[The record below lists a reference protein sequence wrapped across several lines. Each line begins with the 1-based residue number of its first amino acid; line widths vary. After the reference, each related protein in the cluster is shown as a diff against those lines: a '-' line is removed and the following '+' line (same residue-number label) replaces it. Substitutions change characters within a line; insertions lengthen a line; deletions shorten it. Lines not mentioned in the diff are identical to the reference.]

1 MIRVRLRGRKDVFWS
16 GLVGLVS
23 LGVYLLTLAPGLTW
37 AYDSVDGG
45 ELATCAYTLGIAHP
59 PGYPTYVLLAHLAT
73 RLPIGEVATRTNL
86 FSAVCAAGTAAL
98 VSWTLARMGAGW
110 AAAAGAAWVLS
121 FAPLFWS
128 QAIVT
133 EVHALNALVFALLLL
148 CATVAQ
154 PSRPGL
160 LAALT
165 GLLWGLGL
173 GNHPTAALGAPL
185 VLLALVRLRRWG
197 WGALGVL
204 LGLSVY
210 LYVWF
215 RAAADP
221 PVNWADPQTPARLWW
236 LVSGRLY
243 QPLVFT
249 VPPADLGARLLS
261 WSGLLAGQFL
271 GVGLLVAGLGAAVL
285 WSADRALLR
294 ASGVTVV
301 LCSLFAIGYHASDSY
316 LYLIP
321 VLVCVA
327 LWLGVGL
334 DWAIVTL
341 GGRWAWAARV
351 SCVAAVAVP
360 LLAMAAR
367 FSAMDLGGDR
377 AAHAFATHAL
387 EGAPPGAVLLS
398 QQDGH
403 TFSLWYYTYA
413 LGWRPDVVVVD
424 LDLLGYD
431 WYTAQ
436 LSPQLALE
444 TVSRLD
450 GSADLGPLARETG
463 RAICRFDRARADWV
477 CWQ

>member
-1 MIRVRLRGRKDVFWS
+1 MRLWGRREGFWAV
-16 GLVGLVS
+16 LVGLVS

-45 ELATCAYTLGIAHP
+45 ELAACAYTLGVAHP

-73 RLPIGEVATRTNL
+73 RLPVGEVATRTNL
-86 FSAVCAAGTAAL
+86 FSAVCAASTAAL
-98 VSWTLARMGAGW
+98 ASWTLARMGAGW

-121 FAPLFWS
+121 FATLFWS

-133 EVHALNALVFALLLL
+133 EVHALNALVFALLLS
-148 CATVAQ
+148 CAAVT
-154 PSRPGL
+154 PPNRPGL

-173 GNHPTAALGAPL
+173 GNHPTAALGVPL
-185 VLLALVRLRRWG
+185 VLLSLARLRRWG

-210 LYVWF
+210 LCLWF
-215 RAAADP
+215 WSAADP
-221 PVNWADPQTPARLWW
+221 PVNWADPQTPARFWW

-243 QPLVFT
+243 RPLVFAL
-249 VPPADLGARLLS
+249 PPADLGARVLSWGRLLS
-261 WSGLLAGQFL
+261 EQFL
-271 GVGLLVAGLGAAVL
+271 GAGLLVAGLGAAVL

-294 ASGVTVV
+294 ASGVTVA
-301 LCSLFAIGYHASDSY
+301 LCSLFAIGYNTSDSY

-334 DWAIVTL
+334 DWVIAAL
-341 GGRWAWAARV
+341 GGRWVWAARV
-351 SCVAAVAVP
+351 GCVTAVAVP
-360 LLAMAAR
+360 LLAMSAR
-367 FSAMDLGGDR
+367 FSTMDLGGDR

-403 TFSLWYYTYA
+403 TFSLWYYTIA

-424 LDLLGYD
+424 LDLLGHD
-431 WYTAQ
+431 GYTAQ
-436 LSPQLALE
+436 LSPPLSLE
-444 TVSRLD
+444 MVSRLD
-450 GSADLGPLARETG
+450 GSADLGLLARETG
-463 RAICRFDRARADWV
+463 RTICRFDRARADWV
-477 CWQ
+477 CWY